1 MRPFVYVLQAPHNT
15 FNYYFSGI
23 NTQSDRF
30 WLDPSTGQI
39 YVRRIL
45 SGETQNTFTVSELYW
60 TFIFFTFYNF
70 NINIYVAFC
79 LQIYM
84 IKGKIGIWSDV
95 KPVHW
100 YIIQLNMKVSDR
112 KYVVAF
118 KHMGTFYFTFK
129 TDCNGR
135 ETLHI
140 SLCEH
145 WNINNFFNLPA
156 IFRLTF
162 CLPVFIFFSQ
172 YNAFARDNG
181 SPQLESASIPV
192 TINVRR
198 NQFPP
203 VFQNEPYS
211 RAITSSVGTGTSI
224 LSVTATDA
232 DNFVSVELEI

>member
-1 MRPFVYVLQAPHNT
+1 MIRRHIGFVLRPFVSVLQAPHNT

-60 TFIFFTFYNF
+60 TFIFCTFYNF
-70 NINIYVAFC
+70 DHNIYDALYLKKRHLFRCKTCSLVPVYYLMAQLQFC
-79 LQIYM
+79 
-84 IKGKIGIWSDV
+84 
-95 KPVHW
+95 
-100 YIIQLNMKVSDR
+100 R
-112 KYVVAF
+112 F
-118 KHMGTFYFTFK
+118 
-129 TDCNGR
+129 
-135 ETLHI
+135 
-140 SLCEH
+140 
-145 WNINNFFNLPA
+145 
-156 IFRLTF
+156 TF
-162 CLPVFIFFSQ
+162 CLFIFFSQ

-232 DNFVSVELEI
+232 DNFVSRELKI